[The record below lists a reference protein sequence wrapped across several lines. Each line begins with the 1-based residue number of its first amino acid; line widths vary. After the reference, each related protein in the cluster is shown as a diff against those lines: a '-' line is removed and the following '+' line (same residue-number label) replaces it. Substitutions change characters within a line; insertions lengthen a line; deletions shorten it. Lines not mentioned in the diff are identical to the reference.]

1 MDRQTD
7 RRTDGQMAHMDS
19 ASEATALRRYTN
31 QIIIIIIIIIMMD
44 GQTDGQTDRQTDRWH
59 TWTAPLKL
67 RPYGAIQIRLL
78 LLLLLLL

>member
-44 GQTDGQTDRQTDRWH
+44 GQTDGQTPHDGTSRSMHSVAQQKSNT
-59 TWTAPLKL
+59 T
-67 RPYGAIQIRLL
+67 
-78 LLLLLLL
+78 